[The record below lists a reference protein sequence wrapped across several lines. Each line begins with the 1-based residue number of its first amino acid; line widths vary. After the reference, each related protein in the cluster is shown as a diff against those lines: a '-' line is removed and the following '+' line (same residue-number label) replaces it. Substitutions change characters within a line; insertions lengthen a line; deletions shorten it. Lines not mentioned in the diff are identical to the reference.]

1 MVLAILEYASILL
14 LPGAGNT
21 IHKKIKGEKLFIF
34 ALYRKCAVTWPTE
47 TKTNILVVIPEWSK
61 DKQPPIE
68 APEICLSDKDPKI
81 ITAEQLHANSGI
93 KSDCSTAFPDV
104 GVQGNMILRPHSPQ
118 HQDSWFQTSNKVDRF
133 AIVFMP
139 ILFSTTTA
147 IYWTYFLCRY
157 LQIFMFEVI

>member
-1 MVLAILEYASILL
+1 MRLSFCCLGQETQYIRKSKVR
-14 LPGAGNT
+14 NC
-21 IHKKIKGEKLFIF
+21 LFLHYIENDTRF
-34 ALYRKCAVTWPTE
+34 YWPTE

-157 LQIFMFEVI
+157 LQMFMFEVI